1 MNIKAVRGT
10 KDILGQDSQKYDY
23 IVKTASEYFDKYG
36 FQRIIT
42 PIFEET
48 TLFKRGIGEGT
59 DIVSKEMYT
68 FDDKGGRSCT
78 LRPEGTASVVRAYL
92 EHKISNLED
101 VTRWYY
107 HGPMF
112 RYERPQAGRYRE
124 FNQIGVEV
132 LGKKD
137 ATLDAE
143 IISMAYEFLGKLGL
157 EDLEVQINSIGG
169 KDSRTKYREA
179 LIDYL
184 RPKKD
189 KLCEDCQ
196 NRYENNPL
204 RVLDCKVDTC
214 KEEVKGTPIL
224 TSYLNEEELK
234 HYETL
239 KEYLDIFGVKYV
251 ENPKLVRG
259 LDYYSNTVFEIVTN
273 KLGSQGTV
281 LAGGRYDTLVEQMGG
296 KATPAFGFAMG
307 VERLMLL
314 LGDKT
319 FDNNEKLFIVWLG
332 EEAKVEAFKLAKNLR
347 NNDLIVTL
355 EYEEKSM
362 KAQMKRAD
370 KIGASKVLII
380 GEDEVRE
387 NKVVLKD
394 FASRTQEKYDLNEIL
409 NVLKK

>member
-10 KDILGQDSQKYDY
+10 KDIMGFDSIKYDY
-23 IVKTASEYFDKYG
+23 VVKTAAEYFDKYG
-36 FQRIIT
+36 FNRVIT

-48 TLFKRGIGEGT
+48 ELFKRGIGEGT
-59 DIVSKEMYT
+59 DVVSKEMYT
-68 FDDKGGRSCT
+68 FEDRGGRSCT
-78 LRPEGTASVVRAYL
+78 LRPEGTAAVVRAYL
-92 EHKISNLED
+92 EHKVFATED

-112 RYERPQAGRYRE
+112 RYERPQTGRYRE

-137 ATLDAE
+137 PTLDAE
-143 IISMAYEFLGKLGL
+143 IISMAFEFLGKLGL

-169 KDSRTKYREA
+169 KESRTKYREA
-179 LIDYL
+179 LINFL
-184 RPKKD
+184 TPKKD
-189 KLCEDCQ
+189 KLCGDCQ

-204 RVLDCKVDTC
+204 RVLDCKVDKC
-214 KEEVKGTPIL
+214 KEEVKGAPVL
-224 TSYLNEEELK
+224 TDYLNEEELK
-234 HYETL
+234 HYNTV
-239 KEYLDIFGVKYV
+239 KEYLDIFEVKYV
-251 ENPKLVRG
+251 KNPNLVRG

-296 KATPAFGFAMG
+296 KETPAFGFAMG

-314 LGDKT
+314 LGDKIISK
-319 FDNNEKLFIVWLG
+319 DEKLFLVWLG
-332 EEAKVEAFKLAKNLR
+332 AESKIPAFKLAKEIRNSNLS
-347 NNDLIVTL
+347 IVL

-370 KIGASKVLII
+370 KLGSTKVLIL
-380 GEDEVRE
+380 GEDEVKE
-387 NKVVLKD
+387 GKIVLKD
-394 FASRTQEKYDLNEIL
+394 FSTGTQEKYDINEIL
-409 NVLKK
+409 NILKK

>member
-1 MNIKAVRGT
+1 
-10 KDILGQDSQKYDY
+10 
-23 IVKTASEYFDKYG
+23 
-36 FQRIIT
+36 
-42 PIFEET
+42 
-48 TLFKRGIGEGT
+48 
-59 DIVSKEMYT
+59 MYT

-214 KEEVKGTPIL
+214 KEEVKGAPIL

>member
-10 KDILGQDSQKYDY
+10 KDIMGFDSIKYDY
-23 IVKTASEYFDKYG
+23 VVKTAAEYFDKYG
-36 FQRIIT
+36 FNRVIT

-48 TLFKRGIGEGT
+48 ELFKRGIGEGT
-59 DIVSKEMYT
+59 DVVSKEMYT
-68 FDDKGGRSCT
+68 FEDRGGRSCT
-78 LRPEGTASVVRAYL
+78 LRPEGTAAVVRAYL
-92 EHKISNLED
+92 EHKVFAIED

-112 RYERPQAGRYRE
+112 RYERPQTGRYRE

-137 ATLDAE
+137 PTLDAE
-143 IISMAYEFLGKLGL
+143 IISMAFEFLGKLGL

-169 KDSRTKYREA
+169 KESRTKYREA
-179 LIDYL
+179 LINFL
-184 RPKKD
+184 TPKKE
-189 KLCEDCQ
+189 KLCGDCQ

-204 RVLDCKVDTC
+204 RVLDCKVPTC
-214 KEEVKGTPIL
+214 KDEVVDAPVL
-224 TSYLNEEELK
+224 TDYLNEEELK
-234 HYETL
+234 HYNTV

-296 KATPAFGFAMG
+296 KETPAFGFAMG

-314 LGDKT
+314 LGDSAISK
-319 FDNNEKLFIVWLG
+319 DEKLFLVWLG
-332 EEAKVEAFKLAKNLR
+332 QDSKVPAFKLAKDIR
-347 NNDLIVTL
+347 NSGISIVL

-370 KIGASKVLII
+370 KLGSTKVLIL
-380 GEDEVRE
+380 GEDEVKE
-387 NKVVLKD
+387 GKIVLKD
-394 FASRTQEKYDLNEIL
+394 FSTGTQEKYDINEIL
-409 NVLKK
+409 NILKK

>member
-10 KDILGQDSQKYDY
+10 KDIIGLDSAKYDY
-23 IVKTASEYFDKYG
+23 VVKTAAEYFDKYG
-36 FQRIIT
+36 FNRIIT

-48 TLFKRGIGEGT
+48 DLFKRGIGEGT
-59 DIVSKEMYT
+59 DVVSKEMYT
-68 FDDKGGRSCT
+68 FEDRGGRSCT
-78 LRPEGTASVVRAYL
+78 LRPEGTAAVVRAYL
-92 EHKISNLED
+92 EHKIFATED

-112 RYERPQAGRYRE
+112 RYERPQTGRYRE

-137 ATLDAE
+137 PTLDAE
-143 IISMAYEFLGKLGL
+143 IISMAFEFLGKLGL

-169 KDSRTKYREA
+169 KESRTKYREA
-179 LIDYL
+179 LINFL
-184 RPKKD
+184 TPKKE
-189 KLCEDCQ
+189 KLCGDCQ

-204 RVLDCKVDTC
+204 RVLDCKVPTC
-214 KEEVKGTPIL
+214 KDEVVDAPVL
-224 TSYLNEEELK
+224 TDYLNEEELK
-234 HYETL
+234 HYNTV

-296 KATPAFGFAMG
+296 KETPAFGFAMG

-314 LGDKT
+314 LGDSAISK
-319 FDNNEKLFIVWLG
+319 DEKLFLVWLG
-332 EEAKVEAFKLAKNLR
+332 ADSKVPAFKLAKEIR
-347 NNDLIVTL
+347 NAGISIVL

-370 KIGASKVLII
+370 KLGSTKVLIL
-380 GEDEVRE
+380 GEDEVKE
-387 NKVVLKD
+387 GKVVLKD
-394 FASRTQEKYDLNEIL
+394 FGTGTQEKCSIDEIL
-409 NVLKK
+409 NILKK